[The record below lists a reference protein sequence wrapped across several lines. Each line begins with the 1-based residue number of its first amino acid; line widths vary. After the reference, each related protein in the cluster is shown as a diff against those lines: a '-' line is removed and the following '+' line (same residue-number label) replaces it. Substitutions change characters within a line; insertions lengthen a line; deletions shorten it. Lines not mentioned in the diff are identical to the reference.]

1 MSKLTI
7 SDKIKIYELW
17 KSGEKGVSELERLF
31 DIKKDILRKF
41 QDGDNPW
48 QHNR

>member
-17 KSGEKGVSELERLF
+17 KSGEKGVSELSM
-31 DIKKDILRKF
+31 I
-41 QDGDNPW
+41 DGFSA
-48 QHNR
+48 